1 MVRILL
7 ALDDELGQARAQ
19 TDAIADV
26 VGSTAAATVDI
37 LHVFGNNPEGAS
49 VQQIEAVR
57 EALDRLEGVDVKVNL
72 LEASGDPADE
82 ILRIAEEY
90 GVDQI
95 CIGGRKRSP
104 TGKALFGSVTQDVI
118 LGTNRPV
125 LVCGSK
131 SNRE

>member
-57 EALDRLEGVDVKVNL
+57 EALDRLEGVDVEVNL

>member
-7 ALDDELGQARAQ
+7 ALDDETGQARAQ
-19 TDAIADV
+19 TDAIADIV
-26 VGSTAAATVDI
+26 ESTTDATVYT
-37 LHVFGNNPEGAS
+37 LHVFSDNPEGAS
-49 VQQIEAVR
+49 VNQIEGVR
-57 EALDRLEGVDVKVNL
+57 KATDRLADLGVSVEL

-82 ILRIAEEY
+82 ILQFAEEY
-90 GVDQI
+90 DVDQI

-131 SNRE
+131 PNEE

>member
-7 ALDDELGQARAQ
+7 ALDDEIGQARAQ
-19 TDAIADV
+19 TDAIADIV
-26 VGSTAAATVDI
+26 ESATDATVYV
-37 LHVFGNNPEGAS
+37 LHVFSDNPEGAS
-49 VQQIEAVR
+49 VNQIEGVR
-57 EALDRLEGVDVKVNL
+57 EATGRLDDLGVTVEL
-72 LEASGDPADE
+72 LEASGDPADQ
-82 ILRIAEEY
+82 ILEFAEKYE
-90 GVDQI
+90 VDQI

-131 SNRE
+131 AGDE

>member
-57 EALDRLEGVDVKVNL
+57 EALDRLEGVDVEVNL

-131 SNRE
+131 SDRE

>member
-7 ALDDELGQARAQ
+7 ALDDERGQARAQ

-57 EALDRLEGVDVKVNL
+57 EALDRLEGVDVEVNL